1 MAAVAPH
8 MSKVEQESNPVDELN
23 YYHLT
28 LSNIPLAMPVPE
40 VADLIQVQQGAEEI
54 TAIQKECGYDVIPHQ
69 LHVFK
74 ETLPT
79 KYAMFTYY
87 LKPIAIT
94 TKTEGEVVD
103 ESVISKRDKAH
114 ALFIQYMQR
123 ITKIRENSGSTVDGG
138 NGDGVKTVAVEY
150 DGKDDAPTTTEE
162 ANEATK
168 KEEEAAAPSHVITL
182 AQPEYVR
189 NCLPFFQQV
198 SAAECALFDTNLTPD
213 PKKLRTWILS
223 KIHFFTKAEVDA
235 RAAKMLADNREGS
248 APIGVLRATDV
259 SAKEWAWLRSQH
271 KGFPQKATADLITA
285 FFVKHLHP
293 LFVYHDTVT
302 A

>member
-1 MAAVAPH
+1 MAAAPAPH
-8 MSKVEQESNPVDELN
+8 MSKVEQESNPVEELN

-40 VADLIQVQQGAEEI
+40 IADLIQVQPDAEEI
-54 TAIQKECGYDVIPHQ
+54 KAIKDECGYEVIPHQ

-79 KYAMFTYY
+79 KFAMFTYY
-87 LKPIAIT
+87 MKPVAIT

-103 ESVISKRDKAH
+103 EGVISRRDQAH
-114 ALFIQYMQR
+114 AYFTQYMKRTSQTR
-123 ITKIRENSGSTVDGG
+123 VNDGATVDSG

-150 DGKDDAPTTTEE
+150 DGKDAPSET

-168 KEEEAAAPSHVITL
+168 EQEEAATPSHIITL

-189 NCLPFFQQV
+189 NCLPFFQEV
-198 SAAECALFDTNLTPD
+198 SAAQCAFFDTALTPD
-213 PKKLRTWILS
+213 PKKLRTYVLS
-223 KIHFFTKAEVDA
+223 KVHFFTKEEVDK
-235 RAAKMLADNREGS
+235 RAAKMVADGREGPT
-248 APIGVLRATDV
+248 PIGVLRASDI
-259 SAKEWAWLRSQH
+259 SPKEWVWLRSQH
-271 KGFPQKATADLITA
+271 KGFPQKATSDLITA